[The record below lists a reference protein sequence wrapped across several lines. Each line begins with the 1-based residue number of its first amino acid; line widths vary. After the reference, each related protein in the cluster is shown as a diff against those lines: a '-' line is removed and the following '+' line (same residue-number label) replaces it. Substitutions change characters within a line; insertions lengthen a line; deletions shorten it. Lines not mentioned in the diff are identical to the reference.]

1 MLKSLYARSKRV
13 VVGAA
18 LCAAIAMPSLAP
30 KPAQAW
36 WGPGWHGG
44 FVVGLPPVVVGP
56 PVPAPVAYPYPYP
69 YAYPPPYWH
78 WVPAYHNAAGILV
91 EGHWEH
97 R

>member
-1 MLKSLYARSKRV
+1 MLKSLYAFSNRLG
-13 VVGAA
+13 VGVA
-18 LCAAIAMPSLAP
+18 LCAAIAMPTLAP

-56 PVPAPVAYPYPYP
+56 VVPAPAVYP
-69 YAYPPPYWH
+69 YPPPYWY
-78 WVPAYHNAAGILV
+78 WVPAYRNAAGVLV